1 MPELLEVKQ
10 RAQDLLTIFSET
22 CDVRFFLPNG
32 KVDVLKGRWCTV
44 CKWAHKKINWRVKLT
59 TFQREDE
66 VYIKKYG
73 KRKTFHV
80 GSNSSCRQHIRRHYT
95 LYQERC
101 ARQGL
106 KEHHHAVPRAIAK
119 ERKQAKQ
126 QEDDGQRTLD
136 GVFRKASKPNQWS
149 KDVVLKAVAEFV
161 VCDDQVQTCICLAN
175 MALY

>member
-1 MPELLEVKQ
+1 M
-10 RAQDLLTIFSET
+10 
-22 CDVRFFLPNG
+22 
-32 KVDVLKGRWCTV
+32 
-44 CKWAHKKINWRVKLT
+44 
-59 TFQREDE
+59 
-66 VYIKKYG
+66 
-73 KRKTFHV
+73 

-149 KDVVLKAVAEFV
+149 KDMVLKAVAEFV
-161 VCDDQVQTCICLAN
+161 VCDDQVRTCICLAN